1 MPFIIDARNMGGG
14 SIGSA
19 AGGDTSTGTRNNVTL
34 AAPWDENKEYL
45 KGDLATNNGDLYQ
58 AQKSVPAGV
67 QISDEDYWALVVAG
81 DKSKETE
88 QLRKDIGSLA
98 ELETES
104 KDNLVNAIN
113 EVNSIQPD
121 WNQNDETAK
130 DYIKGRTHWAEIK
143 PVVEKV
149 NIITDASYKYESQ
162 GCYKINGAVGC
173 TYPQNIELTEGTPI
187 TITIETES
195 FTGQLSA
202 STDRNLLEF
211 SLKDQQVNGYKVP
224 SAWYFFLEEHKL
236 ETWGEGSGGSPA
248 MSFSITAEIEQEREV
263 VHTLDPKYIK
273 DMYYTETNLK
283 ELLCEFTTDGSSS
296 SRITMPERLEPDTV
310 YIWTFNEET
319 GKSLCKRSV
328 SGVYVTAYIEIA
340 DYGIITEQFSTTTP
354 YNYTIAYTP
363 DTSQLPGHITIS
375 KEKPDVVHQIDPK
388 YIPNQNTV
396 FEARLFMDGSIPYR
410 LNLESGIAVSDL
422 VRAFDEGQ
430 RVIARLC
437 PYEDGYGYPFEMQ
450 MYIPGS
456 SRDMPNTIMFAP
468 CSISSASIDGE
479 IQGMSTVIIGFE
491 DGDWYFSGFALDAI
505 GGAAFATPYTVPFE
519 INATSCNTFAE
530 LVSATQN
537 FRWRAY
543 IYKGNHKLYLQIPEY
558 SSSVTPSV
566 VYFTG
571 ITEPDDT
578 RMSSCVWTVIKI
590 PVSSSNVILWDD
602 STLPISNTALDT
614 WGNYRLDKDQSGALY
629 VYDVFNNKIDL
640 GLVGAGVIE
649 YQGYRYLFNKEDGA
663 FLEFYCMN
671 FTNSSVPK
679 ISTIEINR
687 RVNRVT
693 VTDFQP
699 LWEVATESEVNN
711 AVDDIFKTI

>member
-67 QISDEDYWALVVAG
+67 QISDADYWALVVVG

-113 EVNSIQPD
+113 EVGSIQSD
-121 WNQNDETAK
+121 WNQNDDTKK

-149 NIITDASYKYESQ
+149 NVITDASYKYDSQ
-162 GCYKINGAVGC
+162 GSYKINGAFMC
-173 TYPQNIELTEGTPI
+173 PYPPNIELTEGTPI
-187 TITIETES
+187 TITIETKS

-202 STDRNLLEF
+202 STDTNLLEF
-211 SLKDQQVNGYKVP
+211 SLKNQQVNGYKVP
-224 SAWYFFLEEHKL
+224 SAWYFFLEEHSISIY
-236 ETWGEGSGGSPA
+236 GEGSSNNPA
-248 MSFSITAEIEQEREV
+248 MSFSIAAEIEQEREV
-263 VHTLDPKYIK
+263 VHTLDPKYIE
-273 DMYYTETNLK
+273 DMYYTKTIPGNT
-283 ELLCEFTTDGSSS
+283 LLCAFDVSEGKHTSVELAFPLVVDSEYNLTIDGDSYGGNVAIDNGT
-296 SRITMPERLEPDTV
+296 ITLNCAHGVLTVEPHNPLLGRWDG
-310 YIWTFNEET
+310 NPL
-319 GKSLCKRSV
+319 KHH
-328 SGVYVTAYIEIA
+328 IEIA
-340 DYGIITEQFSTTTP
+340 EYNHKII
-354 YNYTIAYTP
+354 
-363 DTSQLPGHITIS
+363 
-375 KEKPDVVHQIDPK
+375 HQIDPK

-396 FEARLFMDGSIPYR
+396 FEARLFPDGSIPYR
-410 LNLESGIAVSDL
+410 LNLESGIAVGDL
-422 VRAFDEGQ
+422 VNAFDEGR

-437 PYEDGYGYPFEMQ
+437 PYEDDYGYPFEMQ
-450 MYIPGS
+450 MYQPGS
-456 SRDMPNTIMFAP
+456 SSGAPDTIMFAP
-468 CSISSASIDGE
+468 CSISSASIYGE
-479 IQGMSTVIIGFE
+479 IPGMNTVIIGFE
-491 DGDWYFSGFALDAI
+491 DGDWYFSGFSLDSI
-505 GGAAFATPYTVPFE
+505 GGAAFETPYTVPFE
-519 INATSCNTFAE
+519 VNAMYCNTFDK
-530 LVSATQN
+530 LVSATHD

-543 IYKGNHKLYLQIPEY
+543 IYKGDYKLYLQVPEY
-558 SSSVTPSV
+558 SPSVTPSV
-566 VYFTG
+566 LYFTG

-578 RMSSCVWTVIKI
+578 RMSRCVWTVIKI

-614 WGNYRLDKDQSGALY
+614 WENYRLDKDQSGALY
-629 VYDVFNNKIDL
+629 IYDVFNNKIDL

-663 FLEFYCMN
+663 FVEFYCTD
-671 FTNSSVPK
+671 FTNKSEPK
-679 ISTIEINR
+679 ISTIELNR
-687 RVNRVT
+687 RINKVT
-693 VTDFQP
+693 VTNFQP
-699 LWEVATESEVNN
+699 LWEIATESEVNN